1 MFDDNRH
8 VDKSWDFRQ
17 ERLLE
22 NMSRILLI
30 SKVFVGVIVWA
41 GLLNTYAVFFMDFQP
56 AFSGAYLTLYSLF
69 GIFNIAFFYIVHTR
83 RKEPKWTMRKIIKWE
98 RIVIIYL
105 VFSIVWGVGVSLIDQ
120 IGYQHLLMLSICLF
134 LCAALFYTSAKQM
147 IVINLLATIIFCI
160 GLALISP
167 YKSVFY
173 GILYLFFL
181 ILFVSFILSRIVY
194 RVFVNLYFTKLK
206 WCAELENNA
215 LLAEQLQFAN
225 RKLAKQA
232 HYDELTNVLNRH
244 GFQAYINNLFEQNQK
259 QGISFTVVIID
270 IDYFKNYNDYYGH
283 LNGDEV
289 LKVVA
294 KTVDLIANKHGYT
307 TVRWGG
313 EEFVVA
319 GADMSVVQVENLC
332 KEIENAVLKLSIL
345 HIESCVSQFVT
356 VSIGASTG
364 FCTSSTEIE
373 NVINNA
379 DNALYVVKGR
389 GRNSFLIL
397 Q

>member
-1 MFDDNRH
+1 MLDNKH
-8 VDKSWDFRQ
+8 IENWDFRQ

-22 NMSRILLI
+22 NMSRILLT
-30 SKVFVGVIVWA
+30 SKIFIGVIIWA
-41 GLLNTYAVFFMDFQP
+41 VLLNTYAVFFMNFQP
-56 AFSGAYLTLYSLF
+56 VFSVAYLTLYSLS
-69 GIFNIAFFYIVHTR
+69 GVFNSAFFYIVHTR
-83 RKEPKWTMRKIIKWE
+83 MKESKWAMREIVKWE
-98 RIVIIYL
+98 KIVLIYL

-120 IGYQHLLMLSICLF
+120 IGYQHILMLSICLF

-147 IVINLLATIIFCI
+147 IIINLLATILFCT

-167 YKSVFY
+167 YKSNY
-173 GILYLFFL
+173 YAILYLFFL
-181 ILFVSFILSRIVY
+181 ILLVSFILSRIVY
-194 RVFVNLYFTKLK
+194 NVFVNLYFTKQK
-206 WCAELENNA
+206 WCEELENNA

-244 GFQAYINNLFEQNQK
+244 GFQAYINNLFEHNEK
-259 QGISFTVVIID
+259 QGISFTTAIID
-270 IDYFKNYNDYYGH
+270 IDYFKNFNDYYGH

-289 LKVVA
+289 LKLVA
-294 KTVDLIANKHGYT
+294 KTVDLIANKYGYI

-313 EEFVVA
+313 EEFIVA
-319 GADMSVVQVENLC
+319 GADISVERVENLC
-332 KEIENAVLKLSIL
+332 KEIENAVSKLSIL
-345 HIESCVSQFVT
+345 HSESSVSQIIT

-364 FCTSSTEIE
+364 FCISSKEIE

-379 DNALYVVKGR
+379 DHALYVVKDR
-389 GRNSFLIL
+389 GRNSYLIL